1 MNECQQFDTVNL
13 FKLHFS
19 SAVAHFV
26 IQRDVFGTCTIG
38 SVEKIAFAS
47 FWLVFFFNTFLCRNR
62 KIYRQNTIG
71 KTLKVGR
78 MSVLHANSFKNQ
90 CCSISCV
97 INILD
102 LSTLNLA
109 TKKNCCYQNKSA
121 FFIETHYNLNG
132 HWTYTACT
140 EWIIQLNRFTI
151 DLYICVLSILI
162 FFFQL
167 AFVQSKTHSHTNSNF
182 STDSNHYR
190 A

>member
-26 IQRDVFGTCTIG
+26 LQRDVFGTCTIG

-47 FWLVFFFNTFLCRNR
+47 FWLVFFQHFFVPKWKNTPTKYHR
-62 KIYRQNTIG
+62 KNIESRPDVSFAC
-71 KTLKVGR
+71 KFVLK
-78 MSVLHANSFKNQ
+78 SVLFHFVRYQYFRSFNFEFSNKKKLLLSEQKRFFHRNALQ
-90 CCSISCV
+90 SQWT
-97 INILD
+97 LD
-102 LSTLNLA
+102 IYSM
-109 TKKNCCYQNKSA
+109 Y
-121 FFIETHYNLNG
+121 G
-132 HWTYTACT
+132 VDYTAKSFYDRPVYMCAF
-140 EWIIQLNRFTI
+140 N
-151 DLYICVLSILI
+151 SH